1 MKQTI
6 TQHVYMSYD
15 YTSDYSGKEWMPVI
29 KQWMLPDKDDLI
41 YIGPQQFE
49 VDLPGDFDPTAK
61 QVAALERLREKVQA
75 EFTAKLNEIN
85 TRISNLQALT
95 YEVPA

>member
-1 MKQTI
+1 MKSVLDM
-6 TQHVYMSYD
+6 HLHMEYD
-15 YTSDYSGKEWMPVI
+15 YTPDYSKKEWVPKVRHY
-29 KQWMLPDKDDLI
+29 KDEDTDNVV
-41 YIGPQQFE
+41 YIGPVKVA
-49 VDLPGDFDPTAK
+49 VDVPEDFDPTAQ